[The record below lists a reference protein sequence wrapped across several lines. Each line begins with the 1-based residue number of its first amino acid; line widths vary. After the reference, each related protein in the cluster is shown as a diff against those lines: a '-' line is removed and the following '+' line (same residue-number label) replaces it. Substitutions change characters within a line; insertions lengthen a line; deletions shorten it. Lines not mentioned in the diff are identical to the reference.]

1 MKKILVALLI
11 ISLVLEAS
19 LTFLCFFKPAAAL
32 NLMAM
37 EYSGQLA
44 FAVYLIAWFLLL
56 ITVVIA
62 WLLYAVLKN
71 KQGYKK
77 IIYLLGIWWV
87 AIGLG
92 IYLFNG
98 TATNLLTDSAKGLLL
113 IFFTR
118 LQKK

>member
-71 KQGYKK
+71 KQGYKN
-77 IIYLLGIWWV
+77 IIYILGIWWV